1 MQKWT
6 DEGGQDDAAPLGKFF
21 CFRVVDLCGNVIQG
35 FHQWCK
41 NMDMDDILRQIKV
54 VNGKVTSGVI
64 LHDQYICYIFP
75 TGSLHTNHCPI

>member
-1 MQKWT
+1 MREAGHHVCLFIVHPRNPGYGKMRSCLLVYPGYFMQKWT

-41 NMDMDDILRQIKV
+41 NMDMGDI
-54 VNGKVTSGVI
+54 
-64 LHDQYICYIFP
+64 
-75 TGSLHTNHCPI
+75 